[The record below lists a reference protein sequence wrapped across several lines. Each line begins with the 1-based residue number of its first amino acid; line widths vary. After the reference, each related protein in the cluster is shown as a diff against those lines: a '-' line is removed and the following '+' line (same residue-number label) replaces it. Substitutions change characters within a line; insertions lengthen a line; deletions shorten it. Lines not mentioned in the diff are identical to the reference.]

1 MGRSS
6 LGSTPEAGLLE
17 QNSRHYTRKRRHY
30 SSKRRIILI
39 LSLALVIETVLL
51 VVAYVRMSLAESENR
66 VLVISERK
74 QSEELQQLR
83 PQVEKLRKEVTA
95 LTESR
100 LPGLRRLELAL
111 NQAYIKNIVF
121 SVAGKGDDLEYEYK
135 MTARNASLNLVHP
148 QVDILFFDRLGIQ
161 VGISRIGVNKEGA
174 PTLDILERGESRS
187 YSQNIALHGENRPE
201 YFRLRIYK

>member
-1 MGRSS
+1 
-6 LGSTPEAGLLE
+6 
-17 QNSRHYTRKRRHY
+17 
-30 SSKRRIILI
+30 
-39 LSLALVIETVLL
+39 
-51 VVAYVRMSLAESENR
+51 MSLAESENR

-100 LPGLRRLELAL
+100 LPGLRRLELDKVLVL
-111 NQAYIKNIVF
+111 NQAYVKNVVF
-121 SVAGKGDDLEYEYK
+121 TVSGKGDDLKYEYK

-187 YSQNIALHGENRPE
+187 YSQNIALNGENRPE